1 MKWLSRKE
9 ELVLLTIRKLLDNA
23 YGVTIREQL
32 ARVTSAHWSIG
43 AIYDVLD
50 RLEHKGYVMPSIKPP
65 LPGRSGRSRRTY
77 TVTRKGFAALEEL
90 RQLND
95 AVETELLAPE
105 VRPEES

>member
-9 ELVLLTIRKLLDNA
+9 ELVLLAVRKLGDNA

-32 ARVTSAHWSIG
+32 AEVTKKYWSIG

-50 RLEHKGYVMPSIKPP
+50 RLAQKGLLESEVKPP

-77 TVTRKGFAALEEL
+77 TVSRKGLAALQEII
-90 RQLND
+90 QLND
-95 AVETELLAPE
+95 MITSTLLPGDL
-105 VRPEES
+105 RTSES